1 MLKLKLQYF
10 VYLIVKRRLT
20 RKDPD
25 AQKDWGQEEK
35 WAVEDETIGWQQG
48 HSGHEFE
55 QTLGDK
61 GQGSLVSM
69 QSMGSQIVG
78 HDLTTEQQEGAATF
92 KRV

>member
-1 MLKLKLQYF
+1 M
-10 VYLIVKRRLT
+10 VREHHRLN
-20 RKDPD
+20 
-25 AQKDWGQEEK
+25 E
-35 WAVEDETIGWQQG
+35 
-48 HSGHEFE
+48 HEFE